1 MHVRENS
8 GRQYY
13 RREILDQ
20 EPPLNTR
27 VRISTAFFVLAG
39 VILLAGCPSHVSIAK
54 INQDPGRYAGKEVT
68 IAGHVNDSY
77 GALGSGVFQI
87 DDGTGTMWV
96 YSSGF
101 GMPSNGSKVAVT
113 GSVTQGFSFAGRSF
127 ATIIKETQRRH

>member
-1 MHVRENS
+1 M
-8 GRQYY
+8 
-13 RREILDQ
+13 
-20 EPPLNTR
+20 NTR